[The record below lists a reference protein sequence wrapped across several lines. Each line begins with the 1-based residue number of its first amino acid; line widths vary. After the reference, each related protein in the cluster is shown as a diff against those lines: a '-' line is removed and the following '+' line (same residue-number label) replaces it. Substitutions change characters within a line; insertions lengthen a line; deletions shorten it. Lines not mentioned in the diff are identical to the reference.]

1 MELDRFAKEWDMY
14 SIALLDG
21 ILAVQRNGQTVL
33 SVWEKDWEFA
43 HEICN
48 LLNRREGDPEI
59 SLTVPDRNW
68 LKAMDRAFGGEMQH
82 A

>member
-1 MELDRFAKEWDMY
+1 MY

-48 LLNRREGDPEI
+48 LLNCREDDPEI
-59 SLTVPDRNW
+59 LLTVPDRNW
-68 LKAMDRAFGGEMQH
+68 LKAMDRAFGRELQP

>member
-1 MELDRFAKEWDMY
+1 MY
-14 SIALLDG
+14 SITLLDG
-21 ILAVQRNGQTVL
+21 ILAIQRKGQTVL

-43 HEICN
+43 HEVCN
-48 LLNRREGDPEI
+48 LLNRREDAPEI

-68 LKAMDRAFGGEMQH
+68 LKAMDRAFSRELQP